1 MTAELH
7 NRNVREHDEIIHMKR
22 GHGADVARHM
32 KEHSDKVNP
41 HLLLHEEKLKLDDK
55 ALSAEEKGR
64 VYHHRPDLATFV
76 KEEVEHRK
84 HVDRTDVHD
93 QDEEHRMHVA
103 EDAEVDG
110 GRLDFNIRR
119 RQMEEEAQEMEEA
132 ENQLLADQHG
142 KEIGMVGPPE
152 SPTRKGVFSL
162 PTRAPVERFP
172 LNLSQIPVV
181 RGPAGKR
188 ENTKTVA
195 DIYGAGHGVN
205 MGNKMLKGG
214 HKFTY
219 HVTGLG
225 TESAA
230 AMVGIL

>member
-1 MTAELH
+1 MNH
-7 NRNVREHDEIIHMKR
+7 NRNKREQYELLHKTR
-22 GHGADVARHM
+22 GHGADVAKHM
-32 KEHSDKVNP
+32 KEHADQVNP
-41 HLLLHEEKLKLDDK
+41 HMLLHEEELKNDDK
-55 ALSAEEKGR
+55 ALSAEEKGK
-64 VYHHRPDLATFV
+64 VYHHRPDLATFID
-76 KEEVEHRK
+76 EEVHHRK
-84 HVDRTDVHD
+84 HVDRV
-93 QDEEHRMHVA
+93 QEEDLEEEERMHRA
-103 EDAEVDG
+103 EDEEVDG

-119 RQMEEEAQEMEEA
+119 RQMEEDVRAQEAEEA
-132 ENQLLADQHG
+132 AALAAQNAG
-142 KEIGMVGPPE
+142 KNAIGLVGPPA

-162 PTRAPVERFP
+162 PTRAPQERFP

-195 DIYGAGHGVN
+195 DIYGAGFGVKL
-205 MGNKMLKGG
+205 GNKMLAGA

-225 TESAA
+225 NDSEA